1 MEREKKRKI
10 KTEQQLFFCFFYH
23 FFFIYVGSRKIQI
36 FMVNGSSRDLF
47 KMHCA

>member
-1 MEREKKRKI
+1 MEREKRKI
-10 KTEQQLFFCFFYH
+10 KTEQQLFLFFLII
-23 FFFIYVGSRKIQI
+23 FFIYVGSRKIQI